1 MAKSKKPR
9 KKYKQRYLANPLRN
23 YFPQHELDSI
33 LEFVDNLELQ
43 HEIGLPKGYC
53 QQDFFDK
60 MASLVNWGLVVRYNR
75 ADLLDDESVRT
86 IHEAQN
92 GAVLALSQLK
102 KRQIELKKEN
112 LVTTGEELKAIRTYA
127 DLIFPFL
134 RECVTNTPERTFREL
149 VIAQHLTDTASD
161 FKKEDE
167 LACKA
172 PIDTVKNLLKETN
185 EAKLLN
191 GQVRKLSL
199 TLTR

>member
-1 MAKSKKPR
+1 MARSKKPR

-60 MASLVNWGLVVRYNR
+60 MASLVNWGLVVRYSRDN
-75 ADLLDDESVRT
+75 LLDDESVRT

-102 KRQIELKKEN
+102 KRQLELKKEN
-112 LVTTGEELKAIRTYA
+112 LVTTGEELKAIRAYA

-149 VIAQHLTDTASD
+149 VIAQHLTDTAD
-161 FKKEDE
+161 TFKKDE